1 MPKDDHQPM
10 TPTVNI
16 LGLTYK
22 VERVPYILRDEY
34 RIGQL
39 DAEKQEIKIL
49 DGLSEE
55 LDAQTLLHEIIH
67 GIFKQLK
74 RFDEDNDE
82 ELVQGLALGLHSYLK
97 GAPLPGTIKA
107 VLQKTDTPPKIA

>member
-1 MPKDDHQPM
+1 M

-22 VERVPYILRDEY
+22 VERVPYILRDEP

-49 DGLSEE
+49 DGLSEVNVE
-55 LDAQTLLHEIIH
+55 
-67 GIFKQLK
+67 
-74 RFDEDNDE
+74 
-82 ELVQGLALGLHSYLK
+82 LALS
-97 GAPLPGTIKA
+97 
-107 VLQKTDTPPKIA
+107 Q